1 MSKASALVSRKS
13 EFLSVLQNVAKFDT
27 FTILCFMNIDE
38 WSQSV
43 VYSPLPID
51 IWNEARLKK
60 FKSVARSRRN

>member
-1 MSKASALVSRKS
+1 MNKASALVSRKS

-27 FTILCFMNIDE
+27 FTIVCFMNIDE

-51 IWNEARLKK
+51 IWNEARLKN